1 MTDNND
7 PLKFLKDLENGVA
20 ETTDAA
26 AKAVQNGVSTLID
39 GVGNA
44 VDSAVALFNKGNDTN
59 SDDQES
65 QAEERPAKYRDNREV
80 TFKRLGS
87 KRIRVHE
94 VYYDEEG
101 RQCESPQQFISLSRT
116 GVELLGG
123 NALRPKI
130 LKSFNIKNADLYKEG
145 ETKAGNPFLSAFIGG
160 AMGSQSETGP
170 LKGAAIGL
178 ISTAT
183 AHDIW
188 YLRIS
193 EHDNSISIYR
203 LDGKADGEAVIDFL
217 DAFALT

>member
-1 MTDNND
+1 MTENND
-7 PLKFLKDLENGVA
+7 PLKFLKDLEKGIT
-20 ETTDAA
+20 ETTDTA

-44 VDSAVALFNKGNDTN
+44 VGSAVALFDKDDDTN
-59 SDDQES
+59 SNDQVS

-80 TFKRLGS
+80 IFKKLGS
-87 KRIRVHE
+87 KKIHVYE
-94 VYYDEEG
+94 IYYDEEG
-101 RQCESPQQFISLSRT
+101 RQCESPQQIISPSRT

-123 NALRPKI
+123 NTLRPKV
-130 LKSFNIKNADLYKEG
+130 LKSFNVKNADLYKEG
-145 ETKAGNPFLSAFIGG
+145 ETKAGNPLLNAFIGG

-178 ISTAT
+178 ISTPT

-193 EHDNSISIYR
+193 EHNNSTSIYR

-217 DAFALT
+217 NAFALA

>member
-123 NALRPKI
+123 NALRPKV

-145 ETKAGNPFLSAFIGG
+145 ELKLAILS
-160 AMGSQSETGP
+160 
-170 LKGAAIGL
+170 L
-178 ISTAT
+178 
-183 AHDIW
+183 AHSLEALW
-188 YLRIS
+188 APKVKPVLSKER
-193 EHDNSISIYR
+193 R
-203 LDGKADGEAVIDFL
+203 LDLSLQLQHMTFGICA
-217 DAFALT
+217 

>member
-26 AKAVQNGVSTLID
+26 ARAVQNGVSTLID

-44 VDSAVALFNKGNDTN
+44 VGSAVALFNKDNDTN

-65 QAEERPAKYRDNREV
+65 QAEERP
-80 TFKRLGS
+80 FKKLGS
-87 KRIRVHE
+87 KKIRVHE
-94 VYYDEEG
+94 VYYDEQG
-101 RQCESPQQFISLSRT
+101 RQCESPQQIISLSRT
-116 GVELLGG
+116 GIELLGG
-123 NALRPKI
+123 NALRPKV

-145 ETKAGNPFLSAFIGG
+145 ETKAGNPLFNAFIGG

-178 ISTAT
+178 ISTPA
-183 AHDIW
+183 AQDIW

-193 EHDNSISIYR
+193 EHDNSTSIYR

-217 DAFALT
+217 DTFALT